1 MSTNSEY
8 ETRLAIVEND
18 VKQMGQLFD
27 RMDTAIEKITD
38 ISNAVNQMLAVHEA
52 KLNTHSTKQDDIFA
66 LFETRRKEVEVSDKE
81 IHSRITTQSRELQ
94 SEMKDDTRRVMES
107 IDQLKSMIRNG
118 IRESA
123 EDVNKLEDRVVQLEQ
138 RQWLVM
144 GGAIVV
150 GFLIANSSTILE
162 MIS

>member
-52 KLNTHSTKQDDIFA
+52 KLNTHSTKQNEIFT
-66 LFETRRKEVEVSDKE
+66 LFESRRKDVENSDKE
-81 IHSRITTQSRELQ
+81 IHSRITTQGRELQ
-94 SEMKDDTRRVMES
+94 SEMKEDTRRVMEA

-118 IRESA
+118 IRESG

-150 GFLIANSSTILE
+150 GFLIANASTILE

>member
-150 GFLIANSSTILE
+150 GFLIANASTILE

>member
-1 MSTNSEY
+1 MATNSEY

-52 KLNTHSTKQDDIFA
+52 KLNTHSTKQNEIFS
-66 LFETRRKEVEVSDKE
+66 LFESRRKDVENSNKE
-81 IHSRITTQSRELQ
+81 IHSRITTQGRELQ
-94 SEMKDDTRRVMES
+94 SEMKEDTRRVMEA
-107 IDQLKSMIRNG
+107 IDQLKSMIRNS
-118 IRESA
+118 IRESV

-144 GGAIVV
+144 GGAMVV
-150 GFLIANSSTILE
+150 GFLIANASTILE

>member
-52 KLNTHSTKQDDIFA
+52 KLNTHSTKQNEIFG
-66 LFETRRKEVEVSDKE
+66 LFESRRKDVENSDKE
-81 IHSRITTQSRELQ
+81 IHSRITTQGRELQ
-94 SEMKDDTRRVMES
+94 SEMKEDTRRVMEA

-118 IRESA
+118 IRESG

-150 GFLIANSSTILE
+150 GFLIANASTILE

>member
-8 ETRLAIVEND
+8 ETRLAIVEYD
-18 VKQMGQLFD
+18 VIQMGQLFD

-150 GFLIANSSTILE
+150 GFLIANASTILE

>member
-52 KLNTHSTKQDDIFA
+52 KLNTHSTKQNEIFT
-66 LFETRRKEVEVSDKE
+66 LFESRRKDVENSDKE
-81 IHSRITTQSRELQ
+81 IHSRITTQGRELQ
-94 SEMKDDTRRVMES
+94 SEMKEDTRRVMEA

-118 IRESA
+118 IRESG

>member
-52 KLNTHSTKQDDIFA
+52 KLNTHSTKQNEIFS
-66 LFETRRKEVEVSDKE
+66 LFESRRKDVENSNKE
-81 IHSRITTQSRELQ
+81 IHSRITTQGRELQ
-94 SEMKDDTRRVMES
+94 SEMKEDTRRVMEA
-107 IDQLKSMIRNG
+107 IDQLKSMIRNS
-118 IRESA
+118 IRESV

-144 GGAIVV
+144 GGAMVV
-150 GFLIANSSTILE
+150 GFLIANASTILE

>member
-1 MSTNSEY
+1 MSNSEY

-18 VKQMGQLFD
+18 VKQMGHLFD

-38 ISNAVNQMLAVHEA
+38 ISNSVNQMLAVHEA
-52 KLNTHSTKQDDIFA
+52 KLNTQNNKQDDIFA

-123 EDVNKLEDRVVQLEQ
+123 EEVSKLEDRVVQLEQ

-150 GFLIANSSTILE
+150 GFIIANASTILE
-162 MIS
+162 LIS

>member
-1 MSTNSEY
+1 MATNSEY
-8 ETRLAIVEND
+8 ETRLAIVEKD

-52 KLNTHSTKQDDIFA
+52 KLNTHSTKQNEIFS
-66 LFETRRKEVEVSDKE
+66 LFESRRKDVENSNKE
-81 IHSRITTQSRELQ
+81 IHSRITTQGRELQ
-94 SEMKDDTRRVMES
+94 SEMKEDTRRVMEA
-107 IDQLKSMIRNG
+107 IDQLKSMIRNS
-118 IRESA
+118 IRESV

-144 GGAIVV
+144 GGAMVV
-150 GFLIANSSTILE
+150 GFLIANASTILE

>member
-18 VKQMGQLFD
+18 VKQMGQLFH

-52 KLNTHSTKQDDIFA
+52 KLNTHSTKQNEIFS
-66 LFETRRKEVEVSDKE
+66 LFESRRKDVENSNKE
-81 IHSRITTQSRELQ
+81 IHSRITTQGRELQ
-94 SEMKDDTRRVMES
+94 SEMKEDTRRVMEA
-107 IDQLKSMIRNG
+107 IDQLKSMIRNS
-118 IRESA
+118 IRESV

-144 GGAIVV
+144 GGAMVV
-150 GFLIANSSTILE
+150 GFLIANASTILE

>member
-1 MSTNSEY
+1 MPNTTEY
-8 ETRLAIVEND
+8 DTRLAIVEND

-27 RMDTAIEKITD
+27 RMDTAIEKIAD
-38 ISNAVNQMLAVHEA
+38 ISNSVNQMLAVHEA
-52 KLNTHSTKQDDIFA
+52 TLSTQGTKQNEIFA
-66 LFETRRKEVEVSDKE
+66 LFETRRREVETSDKE
-81 IHSRITTQSRELQ
+81 IHSRITTQGRELQ
-94 SEMKDDTRRVMES
+94 SEMKDDTRKVMES
-107 IDQLKSMIRNG
+107 IDQLKSMLRNG

-123 EDVNKLEDRVVQLEQ
+123 EDVSKLEDRVVQLEQ

-150 GFLIANSSTILE
+150 GFLIANASTILE

>member
-8 ETRLAIVEND
+8 ETRLAIVEKD

-52 KLNTHSTKQDDIFA
+52 KLNTHSTKQNEIFS
-66 LFETRRKEVEVSDKE
+66 LFESRRKDVENSNKE
-81 IHSRITTQSRELQ
+81 IHSRITTQGRELQ
-94 SEMKDDTRRVMES
+94 SEMKEDTRRVMEA
-107 IDQLKSMIRNG
+107 IDQLKSMIRNS
-118 IRESA
+118 IRESV

-144 GGAIVV
+144 GGAMVV
-150 GFLIANSSTILE
+150 GFLIANASTILE

>member
-38 ISNAVNQMLAVHEA
+38 ISNAVNRMLAVHDA
-52 KLNTHSTKQDDIFA
+52 TLNTQGAKQNEIFA
-66 LFETRRKEVEVSDKE
+66 LFESRRKDVENSDKE
-81 IHSRITTQSRELQ
+81 IHSRITTQGRELQ
-94 SEMKDDTRRVMES
+94 SEMKEDTRKVMEA

-118 IRESA
+118 ILESG
-123 EDVNKLEDRVVQLEQ
+123 EDVSKLEDRVVQLEQ

-150 GFLIANSSTILE
+150 GFLIANASTILE